1 MEIKQD
7 YSCGVIPVIK
17 TDQGWNVFLIYQYG
31 SSGDVFWTFPKGHL
45 EAGESPLEAAT
56 RELLEET
63 GIVATLR
70 EDIAFEQ
77 AYTFLYE
84 GCQIEKK
91 VTYYLGIASSTSFSI
106 QEDEVQEAGW
116 FSFEEAAQKL
126 THDSA
131 KEILQSVSEALANF

>member
-7 YSCGVIPVIK
+7 YSCGVVPVIQADGEWK
-17 TDQGWNVFLIYQYG
+17 VFLIYQYG

-70 EDIAFEQ
+70 EDIPFEQ
-77 AYTFLYE
+77 SYTFLYE
-84 GCQIEKK
+84 GCQIDKK

-106 QEDEVQEAGW
+106 QENEVQEAGW
-116 FSFEEAAQKL
+116 FTFEEAAQKL

-131 KEILQSVSEALANF
+131 KEILQNVSLKLATF